1 MSMASET
8 RNDRVIG
15 GAAANADQI
24 GQTHHARSE
33 EGERRGIG
41 STGGWDAYEVWRR
54 FFKEAR
60 ERRQH
65 GE

>member
-1 MSMASET
+1 MASES

-15 GAAANADQI
+15 GAAARADQI
-24 GQTHHARSE
+24 GQTHHGRSDA
-33 EGERRGIG
+33 ERRGIE